1 MFCKAYEF
9 GRKLSNVITYRDDID
24 DAFIKL
30 GEIGCERI
38 VAKSL
43 SALRS
48 KLSEIN
54 RSRNAQGLALMTLA
68 IPLSACGPSS
78 SSDSSAG
85 DEAASLSEVSGRA
98 IDGYLIG
105 SMVSLSSAPDVF
117 VQTNSTPGQEGSFE
131 GLFGSGSI
139 IVTGGVDLATGKSF
153 TGELRAPAPEVV
165 TDADGNQTT
174 SAIVVTPL
182 TTIVEA
188 VFTASAA
195 SAATGGGAAV
205 SVEEAT
211 AQVAKGLGL
220 SSSSALLTTDF
231 VATGSAGMAKA
242 AAQIASVISVVTAA
256 AGEGVSSAVMANI
269 ASKVAKAGEVGGK
282 ANILTDATELA
293 SVFNEVRE
301 TQAELFEDT
310 PEGLDL
316 DAFVDTIS
324 ATVASV
330 NVKVAQATSLKEIVA
345 TQQVLQDDIVGAF
358 TIDADSDVPFD
369 FAVFEAAVSAVDD
382 NFEAILVEAAAE
394 LEIYLAESDFAFD
407 LEGELDESDTD
418 LDAVAID
425 LDLIDSAISGVLDE
439 ALLTGFIFGDV
450 DEALLDGVMDGTVTQ
465 SEIDAVLDEL
475 PEYVIFEPI
484 VGEIP
489 IDEPVIDEPVIDE
502 PVIEIP
508 VDEPVVEEE
517 EEEEEE
523 VAAAAAVSSAT
534 TYNLTTSDDIQTKI
548 NAASDG
554 DIIVLAAGR
563 YDQNFTINK
572 DIDIR
577 GSNYGISVHAED
589 DDTVAEVYFDIADS
603 SRSGG
608 ANESWINGTVTVAS
622 DGVTLD
628 GLRMH
633 AYNGPLEFSG
643 TDVDNFTIKNSYV
656 TGFEGSKSFRYEDTD
671 GTASSGWNISDNLI
685 GGVAGGVGGSLYL
698 TGVTSST
705 VDDNVFWRP
714 GAAHMYLKDV
724 TSVTVS
730 NNFFV
735 QGLHADGANQ
745 DGLLD
750 DLVAQSEWGYMGFS
764 GGSGYGD
771 VGGYGYGFGYGYDG
785 SVAISSMGYG
795 YGSEGGYGPTGYS
808 PSGYGLEGYG
818 SGGGTDKVF
827 YGRNYVA
834 EVKGTTDDITFTGNT
849 AKYNSGGIQFWDEN
863 SAANSFTD
871 TVISDNTFTDF
882 INADPDGFLS
892 TVSSRHKAGL
902 VGGVTF
908 SVVDGSS
915 STDLD
920 ITGNTFTGALG
931 EIRNDNDIDSLIL
944 VQGEVDDVNISTNT
958 LSWSGAALSGSS
970 NLTAATARSVTYDV
984 YTQGIHLAGDVNGA
998 GSLRIAVQNNTFDT
1012 ATVARYISDGLLIDG
1027 SDQSSLSL
1035 GTLSSDVYIVDSGSA
1050 DYNTYVVSND
1060 FGSYKTA
1067 SDQYE
1072 PVSGT
1077 NAYASLTPVT
1087 GATAGTDIIYSQSD
1101 VI

>member
-174 SAIVVTPL
+174 AAIVVTPL

-465 SEIDAVLDEL
+465 SEIDAILDEL

-484 VGEIP
+484 VRACYRRACYRRACYRRACYRRACYR
-489 IDEPVIDEPVIDE
+489 V

-534 TYNLTTSDDIQTKI
+534 TYNLTSSDDIQTKI

-671 GTASSGWNISDNLI
+671 GTASTGWNISDNLI

-902 VGGVTF
+902 IGGVTF

-920 ITGNTFTGALG
+920 ITGNTFTGAIG

-944 VQGEVDDVNISTNT
+944 VQGQVADVNISTNT
-958 LSWSGAALSGSS
+958 LSWTGASVSGSS
-970 NLTAATARSVTYDV
+970 NLTS
-984 YTQGIHLAGDVNGA
+984 YTTRTDE
-998 GSLRIAVQNNTFDT
+998 
-1012 ATVARYISDGLLIDG
+1012 
-1027 SDQSSLSL
+1027 
-1035 GTLSSDVYIVDSGSA
+1035 SSDP
-1050 DYNTYVVSND
+1050 
-1060 FGSYKTA
+1060 KHTA
-1067 SDQYE
+1067 FSRR
-1072 PVSGT
+1072 GCT
-1077 NAYASLTPVT
+1077 
-1087 GATAGTDIIYSQSD
+1087 
-1101 VI
+1101 

>member
-1 MFCKAYEF
+1 MFFHAYEF
-9 GRKLSNVITYRDDID
+9 GRKISNVIIYRDDVE
-24 DAFIKL
+24 DAVRKL
-30 GEIGCERI
+30 DESGGDHI

-48 KLSEIN
+48 KLNEIN
-54 RSRNAQGLALMTLA
+54 RSRALQGLALMTLA
-68 IPLSACGPSS
+68 IPLSACGGGGSE
-78 SSDSSAG
+78 DTSALP
-85 DEAASLSEVSGRA
+85 APVEVTGRA
-98 IDGYLIG
+98 IDGYLVG
-105 SMVSLSSAPDVF
+105 STVSLSSDPLTTVL
-117 VQTNSTPGQEGSFE
+117 TNTGAGEQGTFS
-131 GLFGSGSI
+131 GLFGTGSI
-139 IVTGGVDLATGKSF
+139 IVTGGKDVSTGKSF
-153 TGELRAPAPEVV
+153 TGELRAPEGSAVITPI
-165 TDADGNQTT
+165 TT
-174 SAIVVTPL
+174 L
-182 TTIVEA
+182 VEA
-188 VFTASAA
+188 VVSAGE
-195 SAATGGGAAV
+195 ATGGVAITAAD
-205 SVEEAT
+205 AA

-220 SSSSALLTTDF
+220 KSSTDLLNTDF
-231 VATGSAGMAKA
+231 VATGSSAVAKA
-242 AAQIASVISVVTAA
+242 AAQVASVIAVVSAGGGDAA
-256 AGEGVSSAVMANI
+256 AAAVVAKI
-269 ASKVAKAGEVGGK
+269 ASKISSAGAAGGK
-282 ANILTDATELA
+282 SKVLTDTTELKA
-293 SVFNEVRE
+293 AMAEVKEENAEVFDSVSD
-301 TQAELFEDT
+301 AI
-310 PEGLDL
+310 DL
-316 DAFVDTIS
+316 DGFVEQM
-324 ATVASV
+324 AEVVQTVNA
-330 NVKVAQATSLKEIVA
+330 KIAAATSMKDIVA
-345 TQQVLQDDIVGAF
+345 TQNAVQESIVETFSKASSDD
-358 TIDADSDVPFD
+358 FD
-369 FAVFEAAVSAVDD
+369 LATLAAVASGLDA
-382 NFEAILVEAAAE
+382 LVETATAE
-394 LEIYLAESDFAFD
+394 LEVYLETAEVDMVITNEVLDTTDEDTTLVALD
-407 LEGELDESDTD
+407 ADIIDAINNETLDLDTVAGILEGSLDQ
-418 LDAVAID
+418 
-425 LDLIDSAISGVLDE
+425 
-439 ALLTGFIFGDV
+439 DV
-450 DEALLDGVMDGTVTQ
+450 V
-465 SEIDAVLDEL
+465 
-475 PEYVIFEPI
+475 
-484 VGEIP
+484 EIP

-502 PVIEIP
+502 PVIDEPVVEEEEVVPVIEIP

-517 EEEEEE
+517 EEE
-523 VAAAAAVSSAT
+523 VAAAAVSSAT

-554 DIIVLAAGR
+554 DIILLAAGR

-671 GTASSGWNISDNLI
+671 GTASTGWDISDNLI

-724 TSVTVS
+724 TQVTVS

-818 SGGGTDKVF
+818 SGGGTDTTF

-892 TVSSRHKAGL
+892 TVSSRHKSGL
-902 VGGVTF
+902 IGGVTF
-908 SVVDGSS
+908 SVVDGSL

-920 ITGNTFTGALG
+920 ITGNTFTGAIG

-998 GSLRIAVQNNTFDT
+998 GSLKIAVQNNTFDT
-1012 ATVARYISDGLLIDG
+1012 STVARYISDGLLIDG

-1035 GTLSSDVYIVDSGSA
+1035 GTLSSDVYIVDSGSV
-1050 DYNTYVVSND
+1050 DYDTYVASND

-1072 PVSGT
+1072 AVSGT
-1077 NAYASLTPVT
+1077 NAYASLTPVSD
-1087 GATAGTDIIYSQSD
+1087 ATAATDIIYSQAD